1 MITTP
6 GRLMLAQALPE
17 KYRGLSRAIDAKELQ
32 VMITDMAK
40 TLPPDEFVDTLQ
52 KLDDL
57 GRYVATDYGRSTSL
71 GLKDLRLDPLLAAD
85 KARFQAE
92 IKKTANSDILSPEE
106 KHAAIDATV
115 KKATEHFKKH
125 FLDGSIKGGN
135 SMAEAV
141 VSGARGGAK
150 GEKMVQQMLLGNL
163 GASDSEGNYIPG
175 TGLQGFAEGQSP
187 MEYWSGSY
195 GTRKS
200 NADVQLATAKVGYLA
215 RQLTNAS
222 HRVIITSPDC
232 ETTRGIAANG
242 DDPDNVGTILAQDVG
257 GLKAGH
263 LIRDEDLPKLG
274 TKSILVRSPLS
285 CDASEGVCSKCAGLR
300 EHGGLGRP
308 GEAVG
313 INATRSFVEPLT
325 QAAIGSK
332 HAGKQIQKN
341 RGLEGFAQVNQ
352 FVQMPKEFVGD
363 AVITDLDGVV
373 KKIDKAPQGG
383 MFIFVDDKRYH
394 VPEGVNLKVKAGDK
408 LEAGDVL
415 SDGMPNPAKIVQYK
429 GLGEGRRYFLDQFK
443 QMLRDNNA
451 GTNRRNVELFTRGF
465 LSKVMI
471 TDPDGVEGY
480 MPGDVVDYDTLAAN
494 WTPREGSSL
503 KTVTTA
509 NNLYLERPYLHYTV
523 GTRVTPKVAKTFE
536 THGIR
541 EVEVHPKPPPF
552 ESETVR
558 AQDFLS
564 EDKDWMVQLAGEKL
578 KSTLTQAAQRGGT
591 SEKKSTSY
599 YPNLINIAE
608 HTGD

>member
-6 GRLMLAQALPE
+6 GRIMLAQALPE
-17 KYRGLSRAIDAKELQ
+17 KYRGLKKTVDAKELQ
-32 VMITDMAK
+32 TMVTDMAK
-40 TLPPDEFVDTLQ
+40 TLPPDEFVETIQ

-57 GRYVATDYGRSTSL
+57 GRFVATDYGRSASL
-71 GLKDLRLDPLLAAD
+71 GLKDLKLDPGLAAD
-85 KARFQAE
+85 RARFQQE
-92 IKKTANSDILSPEE
+92 INKTINSDILTPEE
-106 KHAAIDATV
+106 KNTAISATV
-115 KKATEHFKKH
+115 KKATEHFKTH
-125 FLDGSIKGGN
+125 FLTKSLNGGN

-150 GEKMVQQMLLGNL
+150 GEKMVQQMLIGNM
-163 GASDSEGNYIPG
+163 GAFDSGGNYIPG
-175 TGLQGFAEGQSP
+175 TGLHGFSEGQSP
-187 MEYWSGSY
+187 MEYWAGSY

-232 ETTRGIAANG
+232 ETTRGISADG
-242 DDPDNVGTILAQDVG
+242 DDPDNVGTVLAQDIG

-263 LIRDEDLPKLG
+263 LITEADLPSLG
-274 TKSILVRSPLS
+274 NKKVLVRSAIS
-285 CDASEGVCSKCAGLR
+285 CDAPEGVCSKCAGLR
-300 EHGGLGRP
+300 EHGGFGRP

-363 AVITDLDGVV
+363 AVITDLDGMV
-373 KKIDKAPQGG
+373 KRIDKAPQGG
-383 MFIFVDDKRYH
+383 MFVHVDDKRYH
-394 VPEGVNLKVKAGDK
+394 VPEGVDLKVKAGDK

-443 QMLRDNNA
+443 QMLKDNNA

-465 LSKVMI
+465 LSKVRV

-480 MPGDVVDYDTLAAN
+480 MPGDVVDYDTLAAG

-503 KTVTTA
+503 KSISTA

-536 THGIR
+536 THGIK

-552 ESETVR
+552 EPETIR

-578 KSTLTQAAQRGGT
+578 KSTLTQAAQRGGI

-608 HTGD
+608 NTGD